1 MSRPH
6 CDAEE
11 PSLRPVAGPNHVAAC
26 HYAEELAGDIAAAE
40 VFETA
45 ETDRQAL
52 EQLDRLGDLSEAKAD
67 LDQAEAGEAEERT

>member
-11 PSLRPVAGPNHVAAC
+11 PPLRSVAGIDHVAAC
-26 HYAEELAGDIAAAE
+26 HYAEELAGDVAAAE

-45 ETDRQAL
+45 ETDSQAL
-52 EQLDRLGDLSEAKAD
+52 EQLDQLGTLEEAKAD
-67 LDQAEAGEAEERT
+67 LDRAEAEEAEERR

>member
-11 PSLRPVAGPNHVAAC
+11 PPLRPVAGIDHVAAC
-26 HYAEELAGDIAAAE
+26 HYAEELAGEVAAAE

-45 ETDRQAL
+45 EADSQAL
-52 EQLDRLGDLSEAKAD
+52 QQLDQLGH
-67 LDQAEAGEAEERT
+67 LDQAKAEVDRAEERA

>member
-11 PSLRPVAGPNHVAAC
+11 PALRAMTGADHVAAC
-26 HYAEELAGDIAAAE
+26 HYAEELAGEVAAAE

-45 ETDRQAL
+45 ETDVEAL
-52 EQLDRLGDLSEAKAD
+52 EQLDHLGTLEEAKG
-67 LDQAEAGEAEERT
+67 DQPEDRA